1 MSHAPRKSPSKPSPS
16 PKASVAPQA
25 VSNSPAM
32 KAALSAAAESTHLP
46 QDPNSGA
53 VISDPD
59 GSYTGVPQDDR
70 YPVQDADDL

>member
-1 MSHAPRKSPSKPSPS
+1 MSHASKKNKP
-16 PKASVAPQA
+16 ASQPAPA
-25 VSNSPAM
+25 VPHAVPNTPAM
-32 KAALSAAAESTHLP
+32 KAALSAAKENTRLP
-46 QDPNSGA
+46 WDLKSGT